1 MEKKKRK
8 KYGGRKKGTPNL
20 ITTELRQRI
29 SDLIDNN
36 FDQLQT
42 DIDKLEPKE
51 RVETI
56 IKLFEYS
63 LPKLQRL
70 DITGPTFKRGEIDI
84 PDLELTDEERE
95 VLLKIGENIL
105 NQDYND

>member
-29 SDLIDNN
+29 RDLIDNN
-36 FDQLQT
+36 FEQLQT
-42 DIDKLEPKE
+42 DINKLEPKE

-63 LPKLQRL
+63 LPKLQR
-70 DITGPTFKRGEIDI
+70 IDI
-84 PDLELTDEERE
+84 NNKAIKENDIVFEALNLSADEMN
-95 VLLKIGENIL
+95 LLIKIGEKQLENL
-105 NQDYND
+105 